1 MYLSM
6 AKRIMNRIGNK
17 GKRVNLLVMSCE
29 VIPDAFGEATGC
41 VRFERSSREYPPTIG
56 PTDAEPP
63 PSPRSAA
70 SRNVLA
76 VTGSLAA
83 AWSPSSNLCSLELA
97 ENRPG
102 FCRGT
107 ATRLP
112 ARVSNDSS
120 SSVFRLL
127 RLSRPAI
134 TSSPAMRTSTGTA
147 SMISTACS
155 YIVRAG
161 PGRRNSV

>member
-83 AWSPSSNLCSLELA
+83 AWSPSSNLCFELA

-112 ARVSNDSS
+112 VACPTIPVARSLGCYDE
-120 SSVFRLL
+120 
-127 RLSRPAI
+127 PACHYVI
-134 TSSPAMRTSTGTA
+134 TSDAYQHGHGFDDLHRVPS
-147 SMISTACS
+147 
-155 YIVRAG
+155 
-161 PGRRNSV
+161 